1 VERDDRGG
9 VEVVGEPP
17 GPPGGVDNCEVDGHC
32 SANLSHVWE
41 TLYLPTGQLGAPA
54 CWLRQAATVPWLMV
68 IPVSGLNLRRRLV
81 QLVAGLVLFG
91 LGIAMMLQS
100 GLGLPPWDVLH
111 QGLATRYG
119 LTVGIWSIIISL
131 VVLLAWLP
139 LRERFGIGTV
149 LNAIIIGVVID
160 LGVLVIPQPHSLWW
174 NLLLLTGGILL
185 IGLASG
191 MYIGANLGPGPRD
204 GLMTAVARRG
214 PSVRLTRW
222 VLEIVVLVTGIILGG
237 TFGIGTIAFALLIG
251 PIVQFFL
258 PRWSIDTGRPED
270 AWDHP
275 AR

>member
-1 VERDDRGG
+1 MFISVR
-9 VEVVGEPP
+9 
-17 GPPGGVDNCEVDGHC
+17 
-32 SANLSHVWE
+32 
-41 TLYLPTGQLGAPA
+41 
-54 CWLRQAATVPWLMV
+54 
-68 IPVSGLNLRRRLV
+68 GLNLRRRMIQLLV
-81 QLVAGLVLFG
+81 GLVIFG

-111 QGLATRYG
+111 QGLTEEFG
-119 LTVGIWSIIISL
+119 LTVGVWSIIISFA
-131 VVLLAWLP
+131 VLLLWLP
-139 LRERFGIGTV
+139 LRERYGIGTV

-160 LGVLVIPQPHSLWW
+160 LGVLVIPEPDALWV
-174 NLLLLTGGILL
+174 NALLLTAGILL

-204 GLMTAVARRG
+204 GLMTAIARRG
-214 PSVRLTRW
+214 LSIRMTRW
-222 VLEIVVLVTGIILGG
+222 GLEIVVLITGILLGG
-237 TFGIGTIAFALLIG
+237 TFGVGTIAFALLIG